1 MDHEGAGV
9 CVGKSDEG
17 SSDGT
22 VIDLHVTAPA
32 NATGAE
38 LVAAGVDGA
47 AVLRRAGVAGGLPF
61 LLGADGSY
69 DLQLNRFFRELDGW
83 GVRAAS
89 SLPGARTTRLT

>member
-9 CVGKSDEG
+9 CAGKSDEG

-38 LVAAGVDGA
+38 VVAAGADGA
-47 AVLRRAGVAGGLPF
+47 AVLSRAGVAGGLPF

-69 DLQLNRFFRELDGW
+69 DLWMTPRPS
-83 GVRAAS
+83 AS
-89 SLPGARTTRLT
+89 GSSSSSGPSPSGTGSSSS